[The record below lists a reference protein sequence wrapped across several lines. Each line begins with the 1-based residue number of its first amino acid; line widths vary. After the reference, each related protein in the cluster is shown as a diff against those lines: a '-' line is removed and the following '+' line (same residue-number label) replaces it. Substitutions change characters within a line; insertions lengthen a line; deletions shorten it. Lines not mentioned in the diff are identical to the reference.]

1 MPPLTRRPWFGPRRF
16 GWGWTPVTWQGWVVS
31 LVFIAATLAAAW
43 LLSSTL
49 RTKVIIALVVALL
62 VTSYLTGG
70 APGST
75 WGRRQ

>member
-1 MPPLTRRPWFGPRRF
+1 M
-16 GWGWTPVTWQGWVVS
+16 VS